1 MASVITAD
9 SSAAAG
15 HAGGGGRSRVAG
27 RWLRG
32 VAGIVV
38 LALLVEAAQW
48 LGVISRSALPLASSV
63 LWRAVLLAGNGPF
76 LASLGATL
84 EAWAAGLA
92 VTVAAGVPLG
102 VLLGSLP
109 GVRVATR
116 AIVEFLRP
124 IPSVALILLVSLLLG
139 PGLRMEATL
148 IAYGAVWPVLY
159 NTIAGIDDADPVAR
173 ETHRAFGYSKLQEVW
188 MVSLPSAAPFIG
200 TGIRLA
206 SSVALILDI
215 ATGYITGAINGPGLG
230 AYIAQES
237 TGAGD
242 LTIILAATAWAGLL
256 GLALDL
262 LLTVLQR
269 RLLRWHHARLGETE

>member
-1 MASVITAD
+1 MPPT
-9 SSAAAG
+9 AAAG
-15 HAGGGGRSRVAG
+15 SAGGGGRPSRAG